1 MKKEEA
7 KEIIL
12 RVIAS
17 YRGTLAEHQAIQEAF
32 KVLIGKDGEKKD
44 DK

>member
-32 KVLIGKDGEKKD
+32 RALTEEEKKN
-44 DK
+44 K